1 MRKMRKVRFLVCVMC
16 AALVLGGLTG
26 CGNVSNDTAQKDGQK
41 NAALVN
47 ALRKSKEADSVD
59 MGLHLRSTL
68 KIQSDWEWA
77 DMEEAS
83 SMDFNG
89 KISWFRTPF
98 HVKSNVKVVMDTTQE
113 GENTRTTSIM
123 EAYASKEND
132 KYVAYDRTVQD
143 EDKSV
148 AGAWQKSEGE
158 DPDVLYDSMSFLCIS
173 ADDLDDDASR
183 YTRLDDVEDHGT
195 TYQAYKYIMTPEEA
209 LKWVR
214 KLYRME
220 EDDMADAMDQAMA
233 GTAEKLESMEMTVL
247 VDPEQEEIYQWSWN
261 IGKVLE
267 AYMNAVLNMWNED
280 LWLDDDT
287 CDDEDDDE
295 YEDLDEASD
304 DEEEDEDAKDEEDD
318 RDEQENASSE
328 SDDMNPG
335 LRVSDCSMNYTLTF
349 SNWNA
354 ASEFEIPEEVIKEA
368 DNKKPKQEKE
378 SEDE

>member
-41 NAALVN
+41 NTALVN

-59 MGLHLRSTL
+59 MDLHLKSTF
-68 KIQSDWEWA
+68 KVKSDWEWA
-77 DMEEAS
+77 NMEEAS
-83 SMDFNG
+83 STDFNG

-98 HVKSNVKVVMDTTQE
+98 HVKSNVKVVMDTMQE
-113 GENTRTTSIM
+113 GENRRTTSIM

-132 KYVAYDRTVQD
+132 KYVVYDRTVQD

-158 DPDVLYDSMSFLCIS
+158 DSGVLYDSMSFLCIS

-214 KLYRME
+214 KLYRIE
-220 EDDMADAMDQAMA
+220 EDDDMADVMDQVMA
-233 GTAEKLESMEMTVL
+233 GAAEKLESTEMTVL

-261 IGKVLE
+261 IGKVME
-267 AYMNAVLNMWNED
+267 AYMNAVLNKMNEE
-280 LWLDDDT
+280 WWSDDDT

-304 DEEEDEDAKDEEDD
+304 DEEEDEDEEDD
-318 RDEQENASSE
+318 RDEQKNASSE
-328 SDDMNPG
+328 SDDMNLG
-335 LRVSDCSMNYTLTF
+335 LQLTDCSMNYTLTF

>member
-1 MRKMRKVRFLVCVMC
+1 MRKIRKVRFLACVMC
-16 AALVLGGLTG
+16 AALVLGSLAG
-26 CGNVSNDTAQKDGQK
+26 CGGISTDTAQKDGQK
-41 NAALVN
+41 NTALVN

-59 MGLHLRSTL
+59 VGLQLKVMV
-68 KIQSDWEWA
+68 KIQSDWQWG

-98 HVKSNVKVVMDTTQE
+98 HVKSNVKVVMDTMQE
-113 GENTRTTSIM
+113 GENTRTTSKM

-132 KYVAYDRTVQD
+132 KYVVYDRTVQD

-148 AGAWQKSEGE
+148 VGAWEKSEE
-158 DPDVLYDSMSFLCIS
+158 ADPDVLYDSMSFLCIS
-173 ADDLDDDASR
+173 ADDLNDDASR

-195 TYQAYKYIMTPEEA
+195 TYQAYKYVMTPEEA

-214 KLYRME
+214 KRYPME
-220 EDDMADAMDQAMA
+220 EDLADVQKVDQALADA
-233 GTAEKLESMEMTVL
+233 AEKLESTEMTVL

-261 IGKVLE
+261 IGKVMG
-267 AYMNAVLNMWNED
+267 AYMNTVLNMWKED
-280 LWLDDDT
+280 WWLDDDI
-287 CDDEDDDE
+287 CDDE
-295 YEDLDEASD
+295 YEDADDFD
-304 DEEEDEDAKDEEDD
+304 DEEEDDAEDEADGG
-318 RDEQENASSE
+318 DEQKKASSE
-328 SDDMNPG
+328 SDDMNFG
-335 LRVSDCSMNYTLTF
+335 LRISDCSMNYTLTF

-368 DNKKPKQEKE
+368 ENTKSKQEQE